1 MVKNLLAYAG
11 DMCLI
16 PGSGTSPGEG
26 NGNPLHYFCLGN
38 PMDRGAWWA
47 PVLGV
52 TKESDTT
59 KLLKKSSNNLRN
71 ADDTT
76 FMPESKQEKKKE
88 LLDESEKVALKLSIL
103 KSKIMVSSPVTSWL
117 IIDRETTETV
127 TDFIFLVSKIIV
139 DGDCSF
145 EELML
150 SNCGVGEDS

>member
-1 MVKNLLAYAG
+1 
-11 DMCLI
+11 
-16 PGSGTSPGEG
+16 
-26 NGNPLHYFCLGN
+26 
-38 PMDRGAWWA
+38 MDRGAWWA

-59 KLLKKSSNNLRN
+59 KLLNKSSNNLRN

-76 FMPESKQEKKKE
+76 FMPESKQEKKKKEEEE
-88 LLDESEKVALKLSIL
+88 LLDESEKVGLKLSIL
-103 KSKIMVSSPVTSWL
+103 KSKIMVSSPITSWL

-145 EELML
+145 KELML